1 MTKNKFGIDKK
12 EKLNEKQW
20 KSYMKFYDQYKDL
33 SLDELQKVYMD
44 FKNPPGGTKKMA
56 LLQLAN
62 DKMAAIRE
70 QTMKEAAEAI
80 TPVREEVKQEKD
92 ESSAE

>member
-1 MTKNKFGIDKK
+1 MQNKHEFNDKQYAAF
-12 EKLNEKQW
+12 N
-20 KSYMKFYDQYKDL
+20 KFYDEYKDL
-33 SLDELQKVYMD
+33 SLEELKTTWAG
-44 FKNPPGGTKKMA
+44 FKNPPGGVKKMA

-80 TPVREEVKQEKD
+80 EPIREEIKQEKD
-92 ESSAE
+92 AEQSDMGV